1 MSKEDRAT
9 ERFGKG
15 YLHPDETVEGLQK
28 WGFEYL
34 AKETPAAEVEE
45 LRQAFIVAHNEAV
58 ETYHEY
64 MGRFALCG
72 GERDRVSVVRADL
85 RLEERLLTH
94 ARRFMWI
101 TRGKMDFAN
110 QIIRAEST
118 AADRHGEELRAERAA
133 ILAEQKAREE
143 AEMKADERFG
153 MF

>member
-1 MSKEDRAT
+1 MSKEDRDT
-9 ERFGKG
+9 ERYGKG

-34 AKETPAAEVEE
+34 DKSTPPAEVEE
-45 LRQAFIVAHNEAV
+45 KREAFIQAHNEAV
-58 ETYHEY
+58 ETYHDY
-64 MGRFALCG
+64 MTRFMLCG
-72 GERDRVSVVRADL
+72 TERAKISAVRADL
-85 RLEERLLTH
+85 RLEERLVTH

-101 TRGKMDFAN
+101 TRGKTDFAN

-118 AADRHGEELRAERAA
+118 AADRNGEELRAARAIA
-133 ILAEQKAREE
+133 LAEEKAREE